1 MARVYIFSSEGIP
14 SLVIYEYGI
23 KEVCIFSPVGKLTDN
38 IFFIISVS
46 EAEGV
51 SKDQL

>member
-14 SLVIYEYGI
+14 SVVIYEYGI

-38 IFFIISVS
+38 SF
-46 EAEGV
+46 
-51 SKDQL
+51 L